1 MVLSTADPEAQPHF
15 SKKRKRFLKRA
26 WEYSFQIW
34 VTFDIS
40 YNEN

>member
-1 MVLSTADPEAQPHF
+1 MVLSAVDPEAQPHF
-15 SKKRKRFLKRA
+15 SKKEKDLKRA